1 MFVDWL
7 IEGTVAKAKCAAES
21 DEYEPYDKTCNRND
35 LNEISRMIGRW
46 IQISRQWEHR
56 SKLVCTKDWAN
67 KELLQ
72 ITKENTNKIIEKQA
86 KRIEIALKYMK
97 KCSKLLQKQKCK

>member
-46 IQISRQWEHR
+46 IQISRQ
-56 SKLVCTKDWAN
+56 
-67 KELLQ
+67 
-72 ITKENTNKIIEKQA
+72 
-86 KRIEIALKYMK
+86 
-97 KCSKLLQKQKCK
+97 